1 MEPLFIGP
9 NRIDPPVLL
18 APMAGYTDRAF
29 RLSVR
34 ELGGVGLTCSEM
46 LNPKSVLRGGGKKRT
61 ALLATDPAD
70 TPLAYQ
76 IYGSTPAPMA
86 EAAQWLVSQGATIID
101 INMGCPKRKIAT
113 GGSGSGLLR
122 EPAFAVSVARAV
134 VAAVS
139 VPVTVKIRLG
149 WDADS
154 VVAPEL
160 ARELEQVGVA
170 ALAVHGR
177 TRGQGYSGEARWDEI
192 ARVVGAVE
200 RMPVIGNGDVVTAES
215 ALALFR
221 QTGCAGIMIG
231 RAALKH
237 PWLFREIA
245 AALRGD
251 PPPPPP
257 DRAERM
263 RFLRSHFE
271 RHAALYGEQGGAL
284 LFRKWIPQYA
294 RGLAISRER
303 MVQLLRIRAPDELR
317 AALDALG

>member
-1 MEPLFIGP
+1 
-9 NRIDPPVLL
+9 
-18 APMAGYTDRAF
+18 MAGYTDRAF

-34 ELGGVGLTCSEM
+34 GLGGLGLACSEM
-46 LNPKSVLRGGGKKRT
+46 LNPKSVLRGGGRKRT

-76 IYGSTPAPMA
+76 IYGSTPALMG
-86 EAAQWLVSQGATIID
+86 EAAQWLVAQGAAIID

-122 EPAFAVSVARAV
+122 EPSFAASVARAV
-134 VAAVS
+134 VAAVR

-149 WDADS
+149 WDSES
-154 VVAPEL
+154 VVAPDL
-160 ARELEQVGVA
+160 ARELEQIGVA

-177 TRGQGYSGEARWDEI
+177 TRGQGYSGSADWAEI
-192 ARVVGAVE
+192 RRVVEAVE
-200 RMPVIGNGDVVTAES
+200 RMPIIGNGDVVTAPS
-215 ALALFR
+215 ALELFR

-245 AALRGD
+245 AALRGE
-251 PPPPPP
+251 PIPPPP
-257 DRAERM
+257 DRTERLCFM
-263 RFLRSHFE
+263 RAHFE
-271 RHAALYGEQGGAL
+271 RHAALYGEEGGTL

-294 RGLAISRER
+294 RGLAISRDR
-303 MVQLLRIRAPDELR
+303 MVEMLRLRAPGELR
-317 AALDALG
+317 AALDGLAA